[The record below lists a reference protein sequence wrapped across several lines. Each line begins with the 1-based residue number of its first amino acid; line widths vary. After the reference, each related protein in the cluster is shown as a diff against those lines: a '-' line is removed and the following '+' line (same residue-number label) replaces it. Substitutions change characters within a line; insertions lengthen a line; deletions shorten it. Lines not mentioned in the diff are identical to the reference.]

1 MVLRVQE
8 CGLLFVNRLQ
18 VGHSHSGMWRHGWT
32 LLGSL
37 LILGLNCS
45 GSEGQK
51 LYEEGTRFPAD
62 TLRTLLNAALSG
74 ARATAITRVV
84 SLCSPAVVGITVTD
98 EREVVYRDPFSSW
111 FFDDPVFRF
120 FFGEP
125 REYRRRYTIR
135 NLGSGF
141 LISPEGYVVTN
152 QHVLGDNPT
161 RITVTLVGGE
171 HYAAELV
178 GADPVSDIALLK
190 LRPSTPRRFPY
201 LRFGNSDSVLVGEW
215 IIAFGNPFGLF
226 DLNAKPTVTVG
237 VVSNTGVNFRQEGRI
252 YRGMIQTDAAIS
264 SGNSGGPLVNTLGE
278 VIGVNAAIISTAQN
292 WQGAGSIGIGF
303 AIPINRVKSII
314 ERLRTDGRI
323 ERAIDIGLR
332 LGDLEQYEPGTGR
345 YGAMVVSVRRGSPAD
360 RAGVEP
366 GDILTAIDGV
376 RIRDSN
382 EAELFLSDSIVGQ
395 RLRLTIRRNGTE
407 RVVELTVGRR
417 SP

>member
-1 MVLRVQE
+1 MRCSRYRWTLIG
-8 CGLLFVNRLQ
+8 GLLIF
-18 VGHSHSGMWRHGWT
+18 
-32 LLGSL
+32 
-37 LILGLNCS
+37 GLNCS
-45 GSEGQK
+45 GSGGQK
-51 LYEEGTRFPAD
+51 LYEDSSGLPAD
-62 TLRTLLNAALSG
+62 TLRSLLSATLSG
-74 ARATAITRVV
+74 TRANAITRVV

-111 FFDDPVFRF
+111 FFDDPIFRF

-152 QHVLGDNPT
+152 QHVIGDNPT

-171 HYAAELV
+171 HYEAELV

-190 LRPSTPRRFPY
+190 LRASKARRFPY
-201 LRFGNSDSVLVGEW
+201 LRLGNSDSVLVGEW
-215 IIAFGNPFGLF
+215 VIAFGNPFGLF

-237 VVSNTGVNFRQEGRI
+237 VVSNTGVNFRQQGRI

-278 VIGVNAAIISTAQN
+278 VIGVNAAIISTAQS

-314 ERLRTDGRI
+314 ERLQSEGTI
-323 ERAIDIGLR
+323 ERAIDIGIR
-332 LGDLEQYEPGTGR
+332 LGDLEQYEPGQR
-345 YGAMVVSVRRGSPAD
+345 QYGAIVVSVRRGSPAD
-360 RAGVEP
+360 RAGLEP
-366 GDILTAIDGV
+366 GDIITAIDGI
-376 RIRDSN
+376 RIRDRN
-382 EAELFLSDSIVGQ
+382 DAELLLSDSMVGQ

-407 RVVELTVGRR
+407 RTVELTVGKR